1 MIEGAPRIGGGSTT
15 LSQIGTWGRDD
26 TCRAMKIFFRTADL
40 VIFEAVEIYNSCSC
54 TRRHT
59 SQLRRLHQKSPSG
72 LLTITN
78 LAAEMD
84 WDLPH
89 QPNLYLRLCA
99 RAIHLGLNVILIR
112 TGVFGENISGFTCHP
127 NEKNLLELAKH
138 IETTYISL
146 KEADFI
152 AGSKKKRRQNRGRTA
167 LHIKYPIIA
176 SLVRQYYEGHGA
188 YADPRLR
195 QQGFFGSCA
204 TATLRGLT
212 KNINE
217 YLVSEGIPRVSR
229 SSLYYLLQPR
239 RCNTIASRRH
249 HHAFTCSELGGIRPV
264 RSSRDGRDTYH
275 PDALYCTKKNEVIRK
290 LIVDSPDHIALALSL
305 DDKARV
311 PVIGPVARPS
321 AAWTIPDSDRNLRA
335 TSLPVHNFSQTKES
349 SVVISTTL
357 NLSLATRSNEHRK
370 KKGQKLT
377 YLGGSGYLHIKAN
390 TKSTSVHHICGML
403 RHFWKNGWSVPRTL
417 CLFTD
422 SGNDHEFRYNIGKLT
437 YAFLFVL
444 MGLESLIVC
453 TYEPHGGSKKNPV
466 ENVHASINQHI
477 SGQSIVSIDEIAEI
491 SRRSVNLERPL
502 EKQLDKDEMKELRER
517 GAANLRQKL
526 SDCTY
531 SGLRLKAEVWQPRF
545 DIFDARVVKEKLE
558 KGIRLLK
565 MRGDGGACRS
575 NRQEVL
581 IDVPSSAQALLRE
594 LGVKTPPAI
603 IDPFRLYHLINCPKH
618 TIRKRYHLVIAKC
631 KEKKCELCCGLL
643 SSESTLNPLISSAL
657 VDSIKGELP
666 LNQLCPSIAVKHTI
680 QKLVHRNGKLT
691 KVLADELLQSN
702 REFVADREV
711 AKFLEYVAECYTAVT
726 LGSSSCT

>member
-1 MIEGAPRIGGGSTT
+1 MSTAKKKDKNSRISEV
-15 LSQIGTWGRDD
+15 
-26 TCRAMKIFFRTADL
+26 L
-40 VIFEAVEIYNSCSC
+40 VIFI
-54 TRRHT
+54 
-59 SQLRRLHQKSPSG
+59 
-72 LLTITN
+72 
-78 LAAEMD
+78 
-84 WDLPH
+84 
-89 QPNLYLRLCA
+89 
-99 RAIHLGLNVILIR
+99 
-112 TGVFGENISGFTCHP
+112 
-127 NEKNLLELAKH
+127 
-138 IETTYISL
+138 
-146 KEADFI
+146 
-152 AGSKKKRRQNRGRTA
+152 
-167 LHIKYPIIA
+167 
-176 SLVRQYYEGHGA
+176 
-188 YADPRLR
+188 LR
-195 QQGFFGSCA
+195 QTLKALVFIISAECFVTFGKMVGRYQGHCA
-204 TATLRGLT
+204 CLR
-212 KNINE
+212 I
-217 YLVSEGIPRVSR
+217 
-229 SSLYYLLQPR
+229 
-239 RCNTIASRRH
+239 
-249 HHAFTCSELGGIRPV
+249 
-264 RSSRDGRDTYH
+264 
-275 PDALYCTKKNEVIRK
+275 
-290 LIVDSPDHIALALSL
+290 
-305 DDKARV
+305 
-311 PVIGPVARPS
+311 
-321 AAWTIPDSDRNLRA
+321 
-335 TSLPVHNFSQTKES
+335 
-349 SVVISTTL
+349 
-357 NLSLATRSNEHRK
+357 
-370 KKGQKLT
+370 
-377 YLGGSGYLHIKAN
+377 
-390 TKSTSVHHICGML
+390 
-403 RHFWKNGWSVPRTL
+403 
-417 CLFTD
+417 
-422 SGNDHEFRYNIGKLT
+422 
-437 YAFLFVL
+437 AFLFVL

-491 SRRSVNLERPL
+491 SRRSVNLERP
-502 EKQLDKDEMKELRER
+502 
-517 GAANLRQKL
+517 
-526 SDCTY
+526 